1 MNNKNILFYSNSCS
15 TCKSLIKL
23 LENEKLIQY
32 FLPMCVD
39 GKLEQLPPQIEVVPT
54 MIVKNMNKPLVAE
67 ETFEYIKQ
75 VKFIKSS
82 QNKFDN
88 NKGLMGFSNIE
99 LNSSSD
105 IFAFTKPDIPAL
117 PQSYFNYKD
126 EDKNTIFTA
135 PEQQT
140 IKDND
145 QSKLISELMSK
156 REKQDED
163 YAGIAKKKRINDV
176 IKNEQ
181 DKLLEQYKQEQPQQ
195 NQQNQQQNQQN
206 QQQNM
211 QSQMNQMQHMK
222 QMQMMY
228 NMMNNNT
235 FGNK

>member
-75 VKFIKSS
+75 VKFLKSS
-82 QNKFDN
+82 QNKFN
-88 NKGLMGFSNIE
+88 NDTQGLMGFSNIE

-181 DKLLEQYKQEQPQQ
+181 DKLMEQYKQEQPQQ
-195 NQQNQQQNQQN
+195 QQMQPNQQN

-211 QSQMNQMQHMK
+211 QSQMNQMQQMK